1 MKVLVTVKRVTDPDA
16 RIKVKADGT
25 GIETEGIEFK
35 LNPFDE
41 NAVEEAIKIKEKMGG
56 EVVVLS
62 IGPQEAINNMRTALA
77 MGADRG
83 ILVEATDEQLDS
95 DLTARIIVEM
105 VKKENPDIVIM
116 GKQAVDGDSGQVG
129 QLVAEYMGWPQACF
143 ASKVEV
149 EDGAVVVDREVDGG
163 IETLKLQLPALITA
177 DLRLNVP
184 RLPTLPN
191 ILKAKRKKIEQ
202 VELGDLGLDTGL
214 KVETIGFEA
223 PPERKAGIKV
233 KTVEE
238 LLDKLHNEA
247 KVI

>member
-62 IGPQEAINNMRTALA
+62 IGPQEAVNNMRTALA

-83 ILVEATDEQLDS
+83 ILVKATDEQLDS

-149 EDGAVVVDREVDGG
+149 EEGSVVVDREVDGG

-202 VELGDLGLDTGL
+202 VELDSLGLDTGL